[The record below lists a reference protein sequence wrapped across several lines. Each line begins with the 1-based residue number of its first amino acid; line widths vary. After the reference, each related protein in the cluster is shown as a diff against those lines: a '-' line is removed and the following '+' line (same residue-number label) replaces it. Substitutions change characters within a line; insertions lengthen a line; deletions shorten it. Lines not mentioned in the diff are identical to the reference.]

1 MQIPFPNKKYNI
13 IYADPPWHFQ
23 NYNNAKAQTNPE
35 NHYSTM
41 SLKEIGELPVKDITD
56 KDWGGTTDTAYPD
69 SGQSVGVPSGI
80 KGTDLAGSP
89 FETSHDKS
97 KASRYEDGNDD
108 VSTFGF
114 LDV

>member
-35 NHYSTM
+35 YHYSTM

-56 KDWGGTTDTAYPD
+56 KVLIYE
-69 SGQSVGVPSGI
+69 SI
-80 KGTDLAGSP
+80 KTYIFTIKIS
-89 FETSHDKS
+89 
-97 KASRYEDGNDD
+97 
-108 VSTFGF
+108 
-114 LDV
+114 